1 MSITTG
7 TLPGVRI
14 VDMPDLGAVTD
25 NSSVVGEHAGSGRFG
40 ATAFR
45 SYSNMVTA
53 TGSTVPRSN
62 ADRWSTIANVLDY
75 GAIGDGVANDTAA
88 IQAAVATGKRV
99 YMPRPSVAYRVTNGI
114 NCTTQGQVIEGDGKG
129 VTIIAVGNDFNLGAL
144 GVFVMPGGPWVPGP
158 QFRDF
163 QINFAQPDTATYAS
177 LVAYPVAFYAQGIA
191 RATWHGIKI
200 NAAMKGIDLRLN
212 GAGTSITDCEL
223 CCFDWHIYLD
233 GEADSVTVQSCRFE
247 NDSLTANQGTVYH
260 ASSVG
265 IITGRCDDIHVIG
278 CLFLC
283 FQGIHAIV
291 GADSNTTFGNIT
303 NCDFDTYSG
312 IKVDSAN
319 LQVSGCGFTLGTASS
334 VAISMAQ
341 GNMSVSASWFLS
353 NMTMTN
359 AIITTSARVEVRLQ
373 VSGCRF
379 DSSGTTPALNAYQN
393 STIVMTGCDINL
405 QAVARGSIPAVTID
419 NAALLTMNGCR
430 FSPMGGGSGAALNI
444 VTDGTHNVCGNA
456 FGGWAFGVGAGALHI
471 LANNNP

>member
-1 MSITTG
+1 M
-7 TLPGVRI
+7 L
-14 VDMPDLGAVTD
+14 
-25 NSSVVGEHAGSGRFG
+25 
-40 ATAFR
+40 
-45 SYSNMVTA
+45 
-53 TGSTVPRSN
+53 
-62 ADRWSTIANVLDY
+62 
-75 GAIGDGVANDTAA
+75 
-88 IQAAVATGKRV
+88 
-99 YMPRPSVAYRVTNGI
+99 
-114 NCTTQGQVIEGDGKG
+114 
-129 VTIIAVGNDFNLGAL
+129 
-144 GVFVMPGGPWVPGP
+144 
-158 QFRDF
+158 
-163 QINFAQPDTATYAS
+163 
-177 LVAYPVAFYAQGIA
+177 
-191 RATWHGIKI
+191 
-200 NAAMKGIDLRLN
+200 LRLAHLLWT
-212 GAGTSITDCEL
+212 GRPIASRCKV
-223 CCFDWHIYLD
+223 
-233 GEADSVTVQSCRFE
+233 ADLKTT
-247 NDSLTANQGTVYH
+247 SLTANQGTVHH

-341 GNMSVSASWFLS
+341 GNMSVKSASWFLP
-353 NMTMTN
+353 NMTLTN
-359 AIITTSARVEVRLQ
+359 AMITTSALVEVRLQ

-379 DSSGTTPALNAYQN
+379 DISGTTPALNAYQN

-430 FSPMGGGSGAALNI
+430 FSPMGAGSGSALNI